1 MATTHGADNENL
13 QHEYGAEYGVGETE
27 TLYGVV
33 AEFDTPEAVVDAA
46 NHAREAGYKKMDAYT
61 PFPVSGLDEALG
73 MSNTRLGWVVLLM
86 CIFGGL
92 AAFAMQFYA
101 NAIFYPLNI
110 GGKPLN
116 SWPNFIIITFECTIL
131 FAAFTA
137 GLFMLGRNGLPQ
149 PYHSIFNTPNFGA
162 ATRDRFFLCI
172 EAIDEKFEVAEART
186 FLESLSP
193 LRVSEVEV

>member
-1 MATTHGADNENL
+1 MATPQTTQGAPD
-13 QHEYGAEYGVGETE
+13 A
-27 TLYGVV
+27 LYGVV
-33 AEFDTPEAVVDAA
+33 AEFDTPEAVIDAA
-46 NHAREAGYKKMDAYT
+46 NQAREAGYKNMDAYT
-61 PFPVSGLDEALG
+61 PFPVTGLDEALG
-73 MSNTRLGWVVLLM
+73 MTNTRLGWVVLM
-86 CIFGGL
+86 MGIFGGL
-92 AAFAMQFYA
+92 AAFFMQFYA
-101 NAIFYPLNI
+101 NAIHYPLNI

-172 EAIDEKFEVAEART
+172 EATDEQFEVAETRG
-186 FLESLSP
+186 FLEGLSP